1 MVLHLQS
8 PISLGNET
16 VTRALVVRGL
26 DEDLVHR
33 LKLRAARHKRSA
45 EAEHREILKQALS
58 GEPNASFKE
67 VAEQLRALTAGRRHT
82 PAEILLRESRDE
94 R

>member
-1 MVLHLQS
+1 MAK
-8 PISLGNET
+8 
-16 VTRALVVRGL
+16 ALIVRRV
-26 DEDLVHR
+26 DEELVRR
-33 LKLRAARHKRSA
+33 LKLRAARNNRSA

-67 VAEQLRALTAGRRHT
+67 VAAQLRALTRGRRHT
-82 PAEILLRESRDE
+82 PAEVLLRESRDE

>member
-1 MVLHLQS
+1 M
-8 PISLGNET
+8 PMAK
-16 VTRALVVRGL
+16 ALIVRRV
-26 DEDLVHR
+26 DEELVRR
-33 LKLRAARHKRSA
+33 LKLRAARNNRSA

-67 VAEQLRALTAGRRHT
+67 VAAQLRALTRGRRHT
-82 PAEILLRESRDE
+82 PAEVLLRESRDE

>member
-1 MVLHLQS
+1 MAK
-8 PISLGNET
+8 
-16 VTRALVVRGL
+16 ALIVRRL
-26 DEDLVHR
+26 DEELVR
-33 LKLRAARHKRSA
+33 QLKLRAARNNRSA

-67 VAEQLRALTAGRRHT
+67 VAAQLRALTRGRRHT
-82 PAEILLRESRDE
+82 PAEVLLRESRDE